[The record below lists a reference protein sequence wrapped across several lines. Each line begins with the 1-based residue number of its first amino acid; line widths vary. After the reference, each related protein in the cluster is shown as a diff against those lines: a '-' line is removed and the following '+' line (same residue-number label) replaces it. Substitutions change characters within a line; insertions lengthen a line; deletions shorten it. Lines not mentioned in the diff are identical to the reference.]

1 MAGQPVGLAL
11 EAVVAQFTVL
21 GGDRDLCSRTRFPQ
35 QGKAFLKQVIEALTR
50 LPSDL
55 EGIARTSQNLFR
67 VAESEVGSCT
77 VCVFVTSKR
86 EALKSLLS
94 LVHDMTISL
103 SCQL

>member
-1 MAGQPVGLAL
+1 MAL
-11 EAVVAQFTVL
+11 EVVEAQFAVL
-21 GGDRDLCSRTRFPQ
+21 GDDRHAAPDTRFPQ

-50 LPSDL
+50 LPSDI
-55 EGIARTSQNLFR
+55 EGIAWTSQNLFR
-67 VAESEVGSCT
+67 VAESKIGSCT

-94 LVHDMTISL
+94 LVHDITISL